1 MPVSASSMHAART
14 RSVTSDSLPAHNT
27 ASRRAPEMEFGLDYH
42 VKQYGTDTLVGGG
55 AIAAGVF
62 IFAPEPVVTKIIG
75 GSIALS
81 CIVAGGGG
89 KHLMYRGAYIHEA
102 LEKAM
107 NKLDGQ
113 VETLDTEIKILEATS
128 KSLKLTN
135 ERLARTRDVFS
146 RQVEALQNQI
156 GRLDSNVGEA
166 FSQLNRDRQA
176 FEDEKT
182 AKLAQLTDEIL
193 EADARGNRA
202 QLKLERLDEKEAVLS
217 NLAGELNGRREKLAE
232 AEAELR
238 NMQARLLEVC
248 ANEPDLMNRLAV
260 STGPSLV
267 PERPVSVPESSAGSE
282 ESGTQREPT
291 QEQVKNLK
299 ALMSLTENKGAKV
312 YVDPEGH
319 FDIQRAGFFSQ
330 SVPRSFQSGASVSS
344 RSHFFRPV
352 FKFFHDGKQTFT
364 AAELQLALEGV
375 ATMRATY
382 ADNRVKHRT
391 ICELLDVIVA
401 DNPKL
406 QMPSAGDV

>member
-1 MPVSASSMHAART
+1 MPVSA
-14 RSVTSDSLPAHNT
+14 RSVHAPITRTDTSDSLRNHEAN
-27 ASRRAPEMEFGLDYH
+27 ARRTPEMEFGLDYH

-75 GSIALS
+75 GSIALT
-81 CIVAGGGG
+81 CIVAGGVG

-107 NKLDGQ
+107 YKLDGQ

-166 FSQLNRDRQA
+166 FVQLNRDRQA
-176 FEDEKT
+176 FEEEKT
-182 AKLAQLTDEIL
+182 AKLAQLSDEIL

-238 NMQARLLEVC
+238 NMQARLLDVC
-248 ANEPDLMNRLAV
+248 ANDPDLMNRLAV

-267 PERPVSVPESSAGSE
+267 PEHPVSAA
-282 ESGTQREPT
+282 ESGAPYVEVGTKREPT
-291 QEQVKNLK
+291 EDQVQNLR

-330 SVPRSFQSGASVSS
+330 SIPRSFQSGASVSS
-344 RSHFFRPV
+344 RSHFFRPL
-352 FKFFHDGKQTFT
+352 FKFFHDGKQTLT
-364 AAELQLALEGV
+364 TAELQLALQGV
-375 ATMRATY
+375 ATMRQTY
-382 ADNRVKHRT
+382 ADNIVKQRI

-401 DNPKL
+401 DNPRL
-406 QMPSAGDV
+406 QLPSESHV